1 MFLISQRCFCWDTC
15 KILFLPFLFL
25 LFLFFSPSSLFP
37 LPSSLSLSL
46 SLSPSLRPSRAC
58 AHYRSFVF
66 FAVTSVTGD
75 SNGLWFSELW
85 VYLGLCS
92 CLPYFLCGVCA
103 KNHSK
108 HTKFLHPFSTNL
120 RKLIKKQSVDWR
132 KTTRRFWKVTRCFS
146 ENDLSFFEK
155 WPVVFCKS
163 TCCFMKRKCTLFFS
177 VVTLVTAKNAKS
189 LVIRVC
195 AYTRVRARKCF
206 WQNGGGTP
214 NSVAPKCQSCF
225 GENDVNE
232 KVTLTGFNKHY
243 AFYCCSQTYLIA
255 KLSIY

>member
-1 MFLISQRCFCWDTC
+1 
-15 KILFLPFLFL
+15 
-25 LFLFFSPSSLFP
+25 
-37 LPSSLSLSL
+37 
-46 SLSPSLRPSRAC
+46 
-58 AHYRSFVF
+58 
-66 FAVTSVTGD
+66 
-75 SNGLWFSELW
+75 
-85 VYLGLCS
+85 
-92 CLPYFLCGVCA
+92 
-103 KNHSK
+103 
-108 HTKFLHPFSTNL
+108 
-120 RKLIKKQSVDWR
+120 
-132 KTTRRFWKVTRCFS
+132 
-146 ENDLSFFEK
+146 
-155 WPVVFCKS
+155 
-163 TCCFMKRKCTLFFS
+163 MKRKCTLFFS